1 MSKTPKSTKA
11 GQTAKAATPMTA
23 TTSPALRW
31 ALVLMLAVLAFFA
44 TYRYAIARG
53 SVAPSAVA
61 SGPVATPGSAGA
73 TGATGGCCGGKA
85 AASATGAT
93 GKAGV
98 AVGGCCGGGVPAGA
112 TTSKSATVSG
122 AVQKITIDTSKGY
135 YDPTTV
141 SLKAGVPAEITFTQS
156 SGCLGQVQSS
166 DLNFSEDLTGGPKTI
181 KLGALKAGTYSF
193 SCGMQMQFGSIV
205 VK

>member
-1 MSKTPKSTKA
+1 MSNKT
-11 GQTAKAATPMTA
+11 KAATV
-23 TTSPALRW
+23 SPAVRW

-53 SVAPSAVA
+53 SVTPSAVA
-61 SGPVATPGSAGA
+61 SGPIAAPGS

-85 AASATGAT
+85 AASAAGGTGAT
-93 GKAGV
+93 GA
-98 AVGGCCGGGVPAGA
+98 ATGGCCGGTGAPAGA
-112 TTSKSATVSG
+112 QKPKSATVSG

-135 YDPTTV
+135 YNPSTV
-141 SLKAGVPAEITFTQS
+141 NLKAGVPAEITFTQS
-156 SGCLGQVQSS
+156 SGCLAQVQSS

-181 KLGALKAGTYSF
+181 KLGALKAGTYAF

>member
-1 MSKTPKSTKA
+1 MSNKT
-11 GQTAKAATPMTA
+11 KAATV
-23 TTSPALRW
+23 SPAVRW

-53 SVAPSAVA
+53 SVTPSAVA
-61 SGPVATPGSAGA
+61 SGPVVAPGS
-73 TGATGGCCGGKA
+73 TGATGGCCGSKA
-85 AASATGAT
+85 AAGATGAT
-93 GKAGV
+93 GATG
-98 AVGGCCGGGVPAGA
+98 GGCCGGGAPAGA
-112 TTSKSATVSG
+112 ASSKSATVSG

-135 YDPTTV
+135 YNPSTV
-141 SLKAGVPAEITFTQS
+141 NLKAGVPAEITFTQS
-156 SGCLGQVQSS
+156 SGCLAQVQSS
-166 DLNFSEDLTGGPKTI
+166 DLDFSEDLTGGPKTI

>member
-1 MSKTPKSTKA
+1 MSNKT
-11 GQTAKAATPMTA
+11 KAATV
-23 TTSPALRW
+23 SPAVRW

-53 SVAPSAVA
+53 SVTPSAVA
-61 SGPVATPGSAGA
+61 SGPVTTPGS

-85 AASATGAT
+85 AAGATGAT
-93 GKAGV
+93 GAT
-98 AVGGCCGGGVPAGA
+98 AGGCCAGAGAPAGA
-112 TTSKSATVSG
+112 ASSKSATLSG

-135 YDPTTV
+135 YNPSTV
-141 SLKAGVPAEITFTQS
+141 NLKAGVPAEITFTQS
-156 SGCLGQVQSS
+156 SGCLAQVQSS